1 MDFNDKLNIAGELR
15 LVQALSRGAENH
27 VGDDN
32 LAQAIEAAEQ
42 ANAHLQEALGAMYA
56 LDALD
61 GIEKEDAA
69 AAAAKEQQPEAQTR
83 EATWEVREVR
93 RAFEKFG
100 LSELLVSAH
109 GTLSPQLAVTR
120 LLTFVAQRNLDVELK
135 ATASN
140 RPGE

>member
-1 MDFNDKLNIAGELR
+1 MNFQNKLSIAGELR

-32 LAQAIEAAEQ
+32 LPQAIEAAEQ
-42 ANAHLQEALGAMYA
+42 ATKHLQEALGELWAVEA
-56 LDALD
+56 LDA
-61 GIEKEDAA
+61 IEKEDAVA
-69 AAAAKEQQPEAQTR
+69 TEAPRQQAQER
-83 EATWEVREVR
+83 DAEWEVREVR

-120 LLTFVAQRNLDVELK
+120 LLTFIAQRDMDIELK
-135 ATASN
+135 ASAPKPPP
-140 RPGE
+140 RK